1 MNPGVGNGYNLVNFF
16 SGSHMRIVYRSA
28 LLLLAL
34 VCSTAQAQLSI
45 EITGGGANQIPIGV
59 LHFAGEQVLSQN
71 ISDIVEADL
80 QRSGRFRTLFA
91 ANVNPPPTEMAQV
104 NFDDWK
110 SRSADALVIGSVVRL
125 ADGRFEARFRLLDV
139 PKQAQLVGVAFTLTA
154 QQVRATAHRIADMIY
169 EKLTG
174 DRGVFSTRIAYV
186 VKRGQR
192 YELQIADAD
201 GAGAQTALASREPII
216 SPAWSPDGTRLAY
229 VSFENKKPVVYVH
242 SLVSGQRR
250 VVANFKGSNSAPAWS
265 VDGKQLAVVL
275 SKEGGSQIYLI
286 GTDGSSPRRITEPG
300 AINTEP
306 FFAPDGQTIYFTSD
320 RGGSPQIYR
329 MNLSGGEATRV
340 TFGGNY
346 NVSPRISIDG
356 KTMAYIARDGGR
368 FQLKVLDLASGQ
380 AQAITGGDH
389 DESPSFAP
397 NGKMILYA
405 TQNGDHGSLAAV
417 SVDGRVKQRLSLQAA
432 DVREPA
438 WGPFI
443 NN

>member
-1 MNPGVGNGYNLVNFF
+1 
-16 SGSHMRIVYRSA
+16 MRYLLTSIG
-28 LLLLAL
+28 LLLAL
-34 VCSTAQAQLSI
+34 LTANAQAQLSI

-59 LHFAGEQVLSQN
+59 LRFAGERVLSQS

-80 QRSGRFRTLFA
+80 QRSGRFRMLFA
-91 ANVNPPPTEMAQV
+91 GNVDPPPAEVAQV
-104 NFDDWK
+104 DFGDWK
-110 SRSADALVIGSVVRL
+110 NRNADALVIGSVVRL

-139 PKQAQLVGVAFTLTA
+139 PKQTQIGGVAFTLSA
-154 QQVRATAHRIADMIY
+154 QQVRATAHRIADVVY

-186 VKRGQR
+186 VKQGSR

-201 GAGAQTALASREPII
+201 GVGAQTALASREPII

-242 SLVSGQRR
+242 SLVSGQRQA
-250 VVANFKGSNSAPAWS
+250 VANFKGSNSAPAWS
-265 VDGKQLAVVL
+265 ADGKQLAVVL
-275 SKEGGSQIYLI
+275 SKDGGSQIYLI
-286 GTDGSSPRRITEPG
+286 GADGSNPRRITNSG
-300 AINTEP
+300 SIDTEP
-306 FFAPDGQTIYFTSD
+306 FFAPDGQSIYFTSD

-329 MNLSGGEATRV
+329 MSASGGEPARM
-340 TFGGNY
+340 TFDGSY
-346 NVSPRISIDG
+346 NVSPRVSSDG
-356 KTMAYIARDGGR
+356 KTLIYIARDGGS
-368 FQLKVLDLASGQ
+368 FQLKSLDLASKQGQ
-380 AQAITGGDH
+380 ALTDGQH

-405 TQNGDHGSLAAV
+405 TQTGNRGSLAAV
-417 SVDGRVKQRLSLQAA
+417 SSDGRAKQRLSVQAG

-438 WGPFI
+438 WGPFF

>member
-1 MNPGVGNGYNLVNFF
+1 
-16 SGSHMRIVYRSA
+16 MRIVYRSA

-34 VCSTAQAQLSI
+34 VWSTAQAQLSI

-91 ANVNPPPTEMAQV
+91 ANVEPPPTEMAQV

-110 SRSADALVIGSVVRL
+110 SRGADALVIGSVVRL

-139 PKQAQLVGVAFTLTA
+139 PRQVQLAGVAYTLTA
-154 QQVRATAHRIADMIY
+154 QQVRATAHRIADVVY

-186 VKRGQR
+186 VKRGNR

-201 GAGAQTALASREPII
+201 GYGAQTALASLEPII

-242 SLVSGQRR
+242 SLVSGKRH

-286 GTDGSSPRRITEPG
+286 GTDGSNPRRITDLG
-300 AINTEP
+300 SINTEP

-329 MNLSGGEATRV
+329 MNLSGGGVTRV
-340 TFGGNY
+340 TFDGDY
-346 NVSPRISIDG
+346 NVSPRISSDG

-380 AQAITGGDH
+380 IQGLTGGEH

-405 TQNGDHGSLAAV
+405 TQSDGRGSLAAV
-417 SVDGRVKQRLSLQAA
+417 SIDGRVKQRLSVQAG

-438 WGPFI
+438 WGPFL